1 MKTTTIGVFKN
12 KIDAESAIAELRNVN
27 ILESDISY
35 VYTSTEGKT
44 VTQDGSGDVV
54 TGAASG
60 ATTGAVLG
68 TIVGLVVANGILP
81 GIGTLFVAGPI
92 AAALGLAG
100 GVATT
105 AAGAMTGAMAGG
117 FVGALVSM
125 GVDETE
131 AKIYEEKIRGGGI
144 LISVQSDTVTIV
156 RNIFSKYEA
165 QEIREYSK

>member
-12 KIDAESAIAELRNVN
+12 RLDAESAIAELRN
-27 ILESDISY
+27 IDIDEADISY
-35 VYTSTEGKT
+35 VYTSVEGKT
-44 VTQDGSGDVV
+44 VTHDGSGDVV
-54 TGAASG
+54 AGAASG

-68 TIVGLVVANGILP
+68 AIVGLVVANGILP

-92 AAALGLAG
+92 AGALGLAG

-117 FVGALVSM
+117 FVGALMSM
-125 GVDETE
+125 GVDEAE
-131 AKIYEEKIRGGGI
+131 AKIYEERIKNGEI
-144 LISVQSDTVTIV
+144 LISAQSDETTVV
-156 RNIFSKYEA
+156 RDIFNKYGA